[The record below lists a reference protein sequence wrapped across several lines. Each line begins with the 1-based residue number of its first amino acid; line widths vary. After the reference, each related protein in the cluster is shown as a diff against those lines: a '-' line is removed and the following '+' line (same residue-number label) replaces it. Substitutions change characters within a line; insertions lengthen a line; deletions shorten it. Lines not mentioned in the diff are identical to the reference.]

1 MQTEI
6 IAQLITVS
14 PVVAV
19 LVWVVVYFRGE
30 KKALQERNDKLNDE
44 LRVSEKEAILV
55 MKDLNSTLKDLVTEI
70 KLNK

>member
-30 KKALQERNDKLNDE
+30 KKTLQERNDKLNDE

>member
-55 MKDLNSTLKDLVTEI
+55 MKDLNSTLRDLVTEI